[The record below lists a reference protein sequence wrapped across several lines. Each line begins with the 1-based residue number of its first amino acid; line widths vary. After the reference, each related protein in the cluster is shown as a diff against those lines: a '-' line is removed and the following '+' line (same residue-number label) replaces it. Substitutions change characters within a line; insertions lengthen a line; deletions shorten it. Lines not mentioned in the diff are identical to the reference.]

1 VNRRDAVADTAPN
14 ESAGPAHG
22 ALAAPCRYLRSN
34 GMYIFDGRPD
44 GTDDDDYEPSGSW
57 CLQTM
62 KAFGPDD
69 DLVGRRECRD
79 SGRPCYEPL

>member
-1 VNRRDAVADTAPN
+1 VNRRDDVADTAPN
-14 ESAGPAHG
+14 ETPRSGPG
-22 ALAAPCRYLRSN
+22 SLAAPCRHLRTN
-34 GMYIFDGRPD
+34 GMYIFDGASD
-44 GTDDDDYEPSGSW
+44 GTDDDDYEPSACW

-62 KAFGPDD
+62 KSFGPDD